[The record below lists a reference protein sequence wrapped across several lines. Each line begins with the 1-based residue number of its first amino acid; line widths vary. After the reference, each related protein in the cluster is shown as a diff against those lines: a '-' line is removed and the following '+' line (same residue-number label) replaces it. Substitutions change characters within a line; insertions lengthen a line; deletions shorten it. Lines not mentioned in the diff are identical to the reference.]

1 MPGLLKKQLSVENTI
16 IKLSIFVKI
25 LRLDCQ

>member
-1 MPGLLKKQLSVENTI
+1 MPRLLKKQLSVENTI

>member
-1 MPGLLKKQLSVENTI
+1 MPRLLKKQLSVENTI

-25 LRLDCQ
+25 LCLDCQ

>member
-16 IKLSIFVKI
+16 MKLSIFVKI